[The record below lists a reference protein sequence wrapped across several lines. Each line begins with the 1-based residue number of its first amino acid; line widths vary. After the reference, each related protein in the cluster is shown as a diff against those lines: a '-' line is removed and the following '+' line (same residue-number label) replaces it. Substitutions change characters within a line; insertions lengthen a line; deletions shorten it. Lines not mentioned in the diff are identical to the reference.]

1 MAQGKQPSSEKFFFG
16 RIAREQA
23 EKALK
28 NAGTGEGLFLLRESM
43 GFFGNYVLSICHEGR
58 YVRSCGVRTL
68 THACERRILSP
79 YVFSGLHRS
88 VKHRYSCTLYTNDI
102 VYTHDCTYKFHS
114 VRLYAHC
121 GV

>member
-28 NAGTGEGLFLLRESM
+28 TAGTGEGLFLLRESM

-58 YVRSCGVRTL
+58 YVVCVWTL
-68 THACERRILSP
+68 IVMIQNKLFVYMDV
-79 YVFSGLHRS
+79 YVFSGLYRS
-88 VKHRYSCTLYTNDI
+88 VKHLYKLHANMI
-102 VYTHDCTYKFHS
+102 
-114 VRLYAHC
+114 
-121 GV
+121 